1 MVEWSS
7 RYKLNRSN
15 SGIKL
20 FGEMAMELFISITFA
35 QIFKMKVFKFG
46 GASVK
51 DAAGV
56 RRVASVLEFYSA
68 DDILVVIS
76 AMGKTTN
83 ALEGVVEHYL
93 NAKEEAFVH
102 ALEQLRAYHFGIVKD
117 LELDAEEAIIIE
129 LEELF
134 AQLKHKLNTPIS
146 GGFNKVYDQIVS
158 FGELL
163 STKIVSAYLN
173 SNGYQNIWLDARRLI
188 KTDQSFRFA
197 RIDWPYTQRML
208 QESVQPGAR
217 YLIQGFIASDDMGN
231 TTTLGREGSDY
242 SASVIAYCLKAEEV
256 VIWKD
261 VPGVLNGDPK
271 VFNDTVLLNKINYR
285 EAIEL
290 AFYGASVI
298 HPKTIQPLQEKGIP
312 LKVKSFENPAQ
323 EGTTISE
330 GAILQPMASCFIKKD
345 RQLLLKVS
353 TRDLAFIA
361 EDHLSKI
368 YKLFHQFGARVNLSQ
383 HSAVSSSFCINF
395 DPINANPLMEE
406 LAKSFDV
413 IHTEGISLYTV
424 RHHNASAREQI
435 KSRGEVLLEQ
445 ITAKTYQAALAES

>member
-1 MVEWSS
+1 
-7 RYKLNRSN
+7 
-15 SGIKL
+15 
-20 FGEMAMELFISITFA
+20 
-35 QIFKMKVFKFG
+35 MKVFKFG

-56 RRVASVLEFYSA
+56 KRVASVLDFFTE

-76 AMGKTTN
+76 AMGKSTN
-83 ALEGVVEHYL
+83 ALEKIVALHLAGDKPACEKALLELEKYHVDIIADLDFAQGHPVY
-93 NAKEEAFVH
+93 EEVSQLFT
-102 ALEQLRAYHFGIVKD
+102 QLRM
-117 LELDAEEAIIIE
+117 
-129 LEELF
+129 
-134 AQLKHKLNTPIS
+134 KLSGLIS

-173 SNGYQNIWLDARRLI
+173 QNSYQNIWLDARRLI
-188 KTDQSFRFA
+188 KTDQSYRFA
-197 RIDWPYTQRML
+197 RIDWAYTKRML
-208 QESVQPGAR
+208 QDSVREGAR
-217 YLIQGFIASDDMGN
+217 YLTQGFIGSDDMGN

-242 SASVIAYCLKAEEV
+242 SASVIAYCLAASEV

-271 VFNDTVLLNKINYR
+271 VFEDTVLLNRINYR

-312 LKVKSFENPAQ
+312 LKVKSFENPTAD
-323 EGTTISE
+323 GTTISE
-330 GAILQPMASCFIKKD
+330 GVSLDPMASCFIKKEN
-345 RQLLLKVS
+345 QLLIKLS

-368 YKLFHQFGARVNLSQ
+368 YQLFHQFGARVNLSQ
-383 HSAVSSSFCINF
+383 HSAVSSSFCINY
-395 DPINANPLMEE
+395 DPINAFPLCEE
-406 LAKSFDV
+406 LAKSFDL
-413 IHTEGISLYTV
+413 EQREDISLYTI

-435 KSRGEVLLEQ
+435 KKRGKVLLEQ
-445 ITAKTYQAALAES
+445 ITVGTYQVALSE

>member
-1 MVEWSS
+1 
-7 RYKLNRSN
+7 
-15 SGIKL
+15 
-20 FGEMAMELFISITFA
+20 
-35 QIFKMKVFKFG
+35 MKVFKFG

-56 RRVASVLEFYSA
+56 RRVAAVLDFFTG

-76 AMGKTTN
+76 AMGKSTN
-83 ALEGVVEHYL
+83 ALENIVSFYLAGDKKGCDSALSEIENYHLNIVESL
-93 NAKEEAFVH
+93 EFPNASAIH
-102 ALEQLRAYHFGIVKD
+102 AEISLLFRQLRVK
-117 LELDAEEAIIIE
+117 LDGEI
-129 LEELF
+129 
-134 AQLKHKLNTPIS
+134 N

-173 SNGYQNIWLDARRLI
+173 QKSYQNLWLDARSLI
-188 KTDQSFRFA
+188 KTDKNYRFA
-197 RIDWPYTQRML
+197 RVDWAYTSRML
-208 QESVQPGAR
+208 KESVREGAH
-217 YLIQGFIASDDMGN
+217 YLTQGFIASDDMGN

-242 SASVIAYCLKAEEV
+242 SASVIAYCLDATEV

-271 VFNDTVLLNKINYR
+271 VFEDTVLLNQINYR

-312 LKVKSFENPAQ
+312 LKVKSFANPAAA
-323 EGTTISE
+323 GTTISE
-330 GAILQPMASCFIKKD
+330 GASLEPKAACFIKKES
-345 RQLLLKVS
+345 QLLLKLS

-383 HSAVSSSFCINF
+383 HSAVSTSFCINH
-395 DPINANPLMEE
+395 DRINAIPLCEE
-406 LAKSFDV
+406 LAKSFDLEQK
-413 IHTEGISLYTV
+413 EGISLYTV
-424 RHHNASAREQI
+424 RHHDLSAREQI
-435 KSRGEVLLEQ
+435 KKRGKVLLEQ
-445 ITAKTYQAALAES
+445 ITVGTYQVALAE

>member
-1 MVEWSS
+1 
-7 RYKLNRSN
+7 
-15 SGIKL
+15 
-20 FGEMAMELFISITFA
+20 
-35 QIFKMKVFKFG
+35 MKVFKFG

-56 RRVASVLEFYSA
+56 KRVASVLEFFTE

-76 AMGKTTN
+76 AMGKSTN
-83 ALEGVVEHYL
+83 ALEKIVALHLAGDKPACEKALV
-93 NAKEEAFVH
+93 
-102 ALEQLRAYHFGIVKD
+102 ALEKYHLDIMAD
-117 LELDAEEAIIIE
+117 LDFARDHSVYEEVAQ
-129 LEELF
+129 LF
-134 AQLKHKLNTPIS
+134 AQLRMKLSAILN

-173 SNGYQNIWLDARRLI
+173 QNSYQNIWLDARRLI
-188 KTDQSFRFA
+188 KTDQSYRFA
-197 RIDWPYTQRML
+197 RIDWTYTKRML
-208 QESVQPGAR
+208 QDSVREGAR
-217 YLIQGFIASDDMGN
+217 YLTQGFIGSDDMGN

-242 SASVIAYCLKAEEV
+242 SASVIAYCLAASEV

-271 VFNDTVLLNKINYR
+271 VFEDTVLLNKINYR

-312 LKVKSFENPAQ
+312 LKVKSFENPTA

-330 GAILQPMASCFIKKD
+330 GVSLDPMASCFIKKEN
-345 RQLLLKVS
+345 QLLIKLS

-368 YKLFHQFGARVNLSQ
+368 YQLFHQFGARVNLSQ

-395 DPINANPLMEE
+395 DPINAFPLCEE
-406 LAKSFDV
+406 LAKSFDL
-413 IHTEGISLYTV
+413 EQREDISLYTI

-435 KSRGEVLLEQ
+435 KKRGKVLLEQ
-445 ITAKTYQAALAES
+445 ITVGTYQVALFE

>member
-1 MVEWSS
+1 
-7 RYKLNRSN
+7 
-15 SGIKL
+15 
-20 FGEMAMELFISITFA
+20 
-35 QIFKMKVFKFG
+35 MKVFKFG

-51 DAAGV
+51 DSAGV
-56 RRVASVLEFYSA
+56 RRLAAVLAHFSQ

-76 AMGKTTN
+76 AMGKSTN
-83 ALEGVVEHYL
+83 ALEKIVGFYL
-93 NAKEEAFVH
+93 AEDQQSCKEAV
-102 ALEQLRAYHFGIVKD
+102 EQLEKYHLDIITD
-117 LELDAEEAIIIE
+117 LNFPHDALIFDEIDQ
-129 LEELF
+129 LF
-134 AQLKHKLNTPIS
+134 SQLKLKLGVKIN

-173 SNGYQNIWLDARRLI
+173 HSSYTNLWLDARQLI
-188 KTDQSFRFA
+188 KTDQNYRFA
-197 RIDWPYTQRML
+197 KVDWAYTERML
-208 QESVQPGAR
+208 RESVQLSTR
-217 YLIQGFIASDDMGN
+217 YLTQGFIASDDMGN

-242 SASVIAYCLKAEEV
+242 SASIIAYCLDALEV

-271 VFNDTVLLNKINYR
+271 VFANTILLNKINYR

-312 LKVKSFENPAQ
+312 LKVKSFENP
-323 EGTTISE
+323 EGDGTAISE
-330 GAILQPMASCFIKKD
+330 GVILEPMAACFIKKD
-345 RQLLLKVS
+345 HQLLLKVS

-383 HSAVSSSFCINF
+383 HSAVSSSFCINY
-395 DPINANPLMEE
+395 DPINAEPLCKE
-406 LAKSFDV
+406 LVKSFDL
-413 IHTEGISLYTV
+413 IKNEGISLFTI

-435 KSRGEVLLEQ
+435 KKRGKVLLEQ
-445 ITAKTYQAALAES
+445 ITEGTYQVAIQES

>member
-1 MVEWSS
+1 
-7 RYKLNRSN
+7 
-15 SGIKL
+15 
-20 FGEMAMELFISITFA
+20 
-35 QIFKMKVFKFG
+35 MKVFKFG

-56 RRVASVLEFYSA
+56 RRVAAVLDFFTE

-76 AMGKTTN
+76 AMGKSTN
-83 ALEGVVEHYL
+83 ALESIVSFYL
-93 NAKEEAFVH
+93 AGDKKACDQ
-102 ALEQLRAYHFGIVKD
+102 ALSD
-117 LELDAEEAIIIE
+117 LENFHFTIIRELDFSEVNTIHAEVS
-129 LEELF
+129 LLF
-134 AQLKHKLNTPIS
+134 KQLHLKLGGEIN

-173 SNGYQNIWLDARRLI
+173 QKSYQNLWLDARSLI
-188 KTDQSFRFA
+188 KTDQNYRFA
-197 RIDWPYTQRML
+197 RVDWAYTTRML
-208 QESVQPGAR
+208 TESVRKGAR
-217 YLIQGFIASDDMGN
+217 YLTQGFIGSDDMGN

-242 SASVIAYCLKAEEV
+242 SASIIAYCLDASEV

-271 VFNDTVLLNKINYR
+271 VFEDTVLLNQISYR

-312 LKVKSFENPAQ
+312 LKVKSFANPAAA
-323 EGTTISE
+323 GTTISE
-330 GAILQPMASCFIKKD
+330 GANLEPKAACFIKKEN
-345 RQLLLKVS
+345 QLLLKVS

-368 YKLFHQFGARVNLSQ
+368 YKCFHQFGARVNLSQ
-383 HSAVSSSFCINF
+383 HSAVSSSFCINH
-395 DPINANPLMEE
+395 DRINAIPLCEE
-406 LAKSFDV
+406 LAKSFDLEQK
-413 IHTEGISLYTV
+413 EGISLYTV
-424 RHHNASAREQI
+424 RHHDLSTREQI
-435 KSRGEVLLEQ
+435 KKRGKVLLEQ
-445 ITAKTYQAALAES
+445 ITVGTYQVALIE